1 MTDNVV
7 GFDLLVLFSVGKVN
21 QRKMEALAAEHNLK
35 IVSGSAQSGD
45 GLAEIARELRLMVQ
59 ELRVKEAEAAREAEE
74 EVKRLVAEARRRDE
88 RYLIEGEEEEVPEK
102 PDKRNVGR
110 H

>member
-1 MTDNVV
+1 
-7 GFDLLVLFSVGKVN
+7 
-21 QRKMEALAAEHNLK
+21 
-35 IVSGSAQSGD
+35 
-45 GLAEIARELRLMVQ
+45 MVQ